1 MNKFI
6 IALPIFALLALGGIL
21 YYKNSN
27 NYLESSLTI
36 PNDLTIYNFAQCYQN
51 LPAITDSCKNT
62 DAYNQAATNFNN
74 LTSAQ
79 SDNPNTACINYNKFF
94 QTAFASQPLNQN
106 NYFADCY
113 LNDQALAIAKSNQC
127 FYDKYFAPFYL
138 QCTRSSASSSS
149 SSSSSD
155 SNKPK
160 NNLTTVTFTQY
171 AECLKTLQYSV
182 QPCQTTDAYYS
193 TVSQFVDL
201 TYPDSSNV
209 SSDCK
214 NYYSYLKVAHADD
227 LINKNNYYQSCFLSS
242 KIQSIAQSN
251 DCFNQ
256 YYYKPI
262 YTTCLGN

>member
-1 MNKFI
+1 MNIFMI
-6 IALPIFALLALGGIL
+6 TLPIITLLIFGGIL

-36 PNDLTIYNFAQCYQN
+36 PNDLTIYNFAECYKN

-62 DAYNQAATNFNN
+62 DAYNQVATIFNN

-79 SDNPNTACINYNKFF
+79 SDKPNTACVNYNQYF

-149 SSSSSD
+149 SSTSD

-160 NNLTTVTFTQY
+160 NSLSTVTFTQY
-171 AECLKTLQYSV
+171 AQYLQTLQYDL
-182 QPCQTTDAYYS
+182 QPCQISDAYYN
-193 TVSQFVDL
+193 TVSQFTDL
-201 TYPDSSNV
+201 TYPDSSKV
-209 SSDCK
+209 LSEFK
-214 NYYSYLKVAHADD
+214 NYYSYLKFAHSDD

-242 KIQSIAQSN
+242 KIQSIVQSN
-251 DCFNQ
+251 DCFNT